1 MPNKKQLVILIDPPK
16 LDRLK
21 AAAAA
26 IDRSMVWL
34 VNDLIDGYL
43 SIGSNKPIT
52 DVAILQT
59 VMEEIAAM
67 GQRMEAIEQRVK
79 ELTANSDQ
87 EGDRAASE
95 GTDSQLGSRRRSP
108 T

>member
-43 SIGSNKPIT
+43 SSGSNKPIT

-59 VMEEIAAM
+59 VMEEITAM
-67 GQRMEAIEQRVK
+67 GKRMEAIEQRLK
-79 ELTANSDQ
+79 ELTAIT
-87 EGDRAASE
+87 ERA
-95 GTDSQLGSRRRSP
+95 TPRWSP
-108 T
+108 TPAPNEHDSP